1 MSCPG
6 LHCPG
11 CTGKQS
17 LGVLVGVVA
26 VAYVA
31 DEVCIWVAERIWWI
45 GGTVAVCFALATA
58 ASMWLEAWAERRG
71 ARFAAAHGILSR
83 ADVIL
88 PEAAPVIT
96 TVIPQV
102 PWPEQPAIEHH
113 YHGPQFHFHGPDAEA
128 QAARVIRSVLPGR
141 AGDAITSEGR

>member
-31 DEVCIWVAERIWWI
+31 DQACVWVAERIWWI
-45 GGTVAVCFALATA
+45 AATLALCFALAVA
-58 ASMWLEAWAERRG
+58 ASMWLERWADRRG

-83 ADVIL
+83 ADVVL
-88 PEAAPVIT
+88 PPLARAAVIPERPALAAPQIT
-96 TVIPQV
+96 VNIFGTPSV
-102 PWPEQPAIEHH
+102 E
-113 YHGPQFHFHGPDAEA
+113 
-128 QAARVIRSVLPGR
+128 QAAIICQALPGQG
-141 AGDAITSEGR
+141 A